1 MPIQKSRDK
10 LLLLSG
16 CPRSGTTMLN
26 ILLNSH
32 PNIAITNECNLI
44 KFLEELDS
52 TKLFKR
58 FGRVEKNNFKRPKS
72 PRETWGIETLKS
84 YVPKKENIFNE
95 IIKDLCF
102 SIKDS
107 SSNKIYIY
115 GDKTPKYY
123 KEDLNDFAKKLGIP
137 IYIIHVT
144 RNPLFVISSI
154 MRRYKNNQKGIDSW
168 KSITSISQAINE
180 WIEAWNWR
188 ISISKSF
195 SLLDLNYDY
204 AIQDPDRLALEIANF
219 LEIENK
225 FDINSINSNEI
236 ELEISAQEI
245 YKQNRNLEK
254 YVLNWKNLPLL
265 LDSNKDY
272 IMKKEIHNHKRFF
285 RETKHLLK
293 KVLTGIMKI
302 TLLKKIFYL
311 IKKKI
316 INFFSPKSAIKLTKS
331 IVLDNSCKFVINECI
346 IGDYYEFG
354 VFRGQTLLSAFKRFK
369 ATADKRIKL
378 SKDIGKNDEADV
390 KRNFFRSKIRFHAFD
405 SFEGLPIF
413 TEEDKYSNDFF
424 PGQFKSS
431 EESLIKLAK
440 ENNLSSDQLIIHK
453 GWFSKTCNYK
463 YFKKNDLKPA
473 SIIWLDC
480 DIYSSAQEAFQLIQY
495 ILQDGTVLV
504 IDDWFSNKGSP
515 LHGVQKAYYEFSS
528 SEDIKSQFIFT
539 EYLSD
544 SWKRKSFIANKI

>member
-1 MPIQKSRDK
+1 MSIQKSRDK
-10 LLLLSG
+10 LVLLSG

-44 KFLEELDS
+44 KFLNELDS
-52 TKLFKR
+52 TTLFKR
-58 FGRVEKNNFKRPKS
+58 FGRVKKNNFKRPKS

-84 YVPKKENIFNE
+84 YVPQKENIFNE

-102 SIKDS
+102 SIKDF

-123 KEDLNDFAKKLGIP
+123 KEDLHDFAKKLGIP

-168 KSITSISQAINE
+168 KSITSISQAIDE

-195 SLLDLNYDY
+195 CLLDLNYDF
-204 AIQDPDRLALEIANF
+204 AVKDPSKLALEISNF

-236 ELEISAQEI
+236 ELEISTKEI
-245 YKQNRNLEK
+245 YKENRNLEK
-254 YVLNWKNLPLL
+254 YILNWESLPLL

-272 IMKKEIHNHKRFF
+272 IIKEIYNHKRLLK
-285 RETKHLLK
+285 ETKHLFR
-293 KVLTGIMKI
+293 KVITEIMNI
-302 TLLKKIFYL
+302 TIFKKIIYL

-316 INFFSPKSAIKLTKS
+316 SNFFSVKSEIKLTKS
-331 IVLDNSCKFVINECI
+331 IVLDNACKFVINECV

-354 VFRGQTLLSAFKRFK
+354 VFRGQTLLSAFKRLK
-369 ATADKRIKL
+369 STADKRIRL
-378 SKDIGKNDEADV
+378 SKDIGANDDADL
-390 KRNFFRSKIRFHAFD
+390 KRNFFRSKISFHAFD
-405 SFEGLPIF
+405 SFEGLPSF
-413 TEEDKYSNDFF
+413 TEEDNYSNDFF

-431 EESLIKLAK
+431 EGSLIKLAK

-463 YFKKNDLKPA
+463 YFKKNNLRPA

-480 DIYSSAQEAFQLIQY
+480 DIYSSAKEAFQLIQF

-515 LHGVQKAYYEFSS
+515 LHGVQKAFYEFSS
-528 SEDIKSQFIFT
+528 SKDIKSQFIFT
-539 EYLSD
+539 EYLTD
-544 SWKRKSFIANKI
+544 SWKRKSFITNRI